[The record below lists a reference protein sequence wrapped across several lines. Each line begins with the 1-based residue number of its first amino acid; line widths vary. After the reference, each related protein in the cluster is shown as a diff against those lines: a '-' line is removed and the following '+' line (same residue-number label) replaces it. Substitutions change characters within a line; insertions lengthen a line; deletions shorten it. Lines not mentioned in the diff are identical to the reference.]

1 MSEGEGAEVAQVPEE
16 ELLSWDKERL
26 VLRLRRAEEEKI
38 AALVQRG
45 RLIRQV
51 NGQLRE
57 HLLEVRELKAVNRR
71 LQEENRQLSELCCF
85 LDNDRLKAKR
95 LAREWQQLGRHAVR
109 VLREDVSDYLG
120 RLAEL
125 ERLQGALVTENL
137 QLKEL
142 CLALDAEARTT
153 SDGGSPA
160 GSSDLGAPCGA
171 RDLGDGSSSTG
182 SVGSPDQTQPAS
194 SCAGD

>member
-1 MSEGEGAEVAQVPEE
+1 MSEGAGAGVAQVPEE
-16 ELLSWDKERL
+16 ELLAWDKERL
-26 VLRLRRAEEEKI
+26 VLRLRRAEEEKV

-71 LQEENRQLSELCCF
+71 LQEENRQLGELCGF
-85 LDNDRLKAKR
+85 LDSDRRKAQR
-95 LAREWQQLGRHAVR
+95 LAEEWQGLGRRAVR
-109 VLREDVSDYLG
+109 ALAEDVGGCLG
-120 RLAEL
+120 RLAAL
-125 ERLQGALVTENL
+125 ERLQGALLADNL

-142 CLALDAEARTT
+142 CLALDAEARPA
-153 SDGGSPA
+153 GHGSPA

-182 SVGSPDQTQPAS
+182 SVGSPDQAQPS
-194 SCAGD
+194 TCAGD